1 MKTKIKN
8 RLEYLRREI
17 NAERI
22 SYGEILELQSLS
34 EYIEQ
39 DDVFL
44 REWAGIPEFSWQ
56 QQRKMI
62 GYNIKDRIM
71 SGKEILKLVCIIA
84 V

>member
-39 DDVFL
+39 DDVLL
-44 REWAGIPEFSWQ
+44 REWAGIPEFS
-56 QQRKMI
+56 
-62 GYNIKDRIM
+62 
-71 SGKEILKLVCIIA
+71 
-84 V
+84 

>member
-22 SYGEILELQSLS
+22 SYGEILELQSFS

-44 REWAGIPEFSWQ
+44 REWAGIPEFS
-56 QQRKMI
+56 
-62 GYNIKDRIM
+62 
-71 SGKEILKLVCIIA
+71 
-84 V
+84 